1 MVGRD
6 RLEVRV
12 AALQIENA
20 GKAFGDTAVLK
31 GVNLELKDGEFCVIV
46 GGSGCGKSTLL
57 RAVAGLD
64 DLDSGTI
71 SIDGKRIDHLPPAER
86 GIAMVFQSYALYPH
100 LSVHENLAF
109 ALRLAKRPQAEI
121 QEAVRRAAE
130 ILGLQDYLARKPAAL
145 SGGQRQRVAIGR
157 AIVRRPGIF
166 LFDEPLSNLDAGL
179 RNRMRFE
186 FADLHRQLRTT
197 TVYVTHDQVE
207 AMTLADRIAVMRA
220 GVIEQIGT
228 PADLYE
234 RPANLYVAGFI
245 GSPQMN
251 FLRGRVV
258 ETKAAQPALDLEGGE
273 QVPLPPSAKKLNGQ
287 WITLGVRP
295 EDWRASDGDG
305 GLKLQAEFVEWL
317 GSSVNVHLRDG
328 GKNGA
333 PIVWH
338 HVEPAR
344 VREGELVRL
353 TPDEDHIHLF
363 DEAGQSMP
371 LH

>member
-1 MVGRD
+1 
-6 RLEVRV
+6 L

-20 GKAFGDTAVLK
+20 AKAFGETAVLK
-31 GVNLELKDGEFCVIV
+31 GVSLELQDGEFCVIV

-57 RAVAGLD
+57 RAIAGLE
-64 DLDSGTI
+64 DLDSGSI
-71 SIDGKRIDHLPPAER
+71 FIDGRRIDDLPPAER

-100 LSVHENLAF
+100 LNVFENLAF
-109 ALRLAKRPQAEI
+109 ALRLAKRPASEI
-121 QEAVRRAAE
+121 EEAVGRAAS
-130 ILGLQDYLARKPAAL
+130 ILGLEDYLARKPAAL

-157 AIVRRPGIF
+157 AIVRKPGIF

-186 FADLHRQLRTT
+186 FADLHRQLGTT

-228 PADLYE
+228 PAELYE
-234 RPANLYVAGFI
+234 RPDNLYVAGFI

-251 FLRGRVV
+251 FLTGTVV
-258 ETKAAQPALDLEGGE
+258 ETHDAGAALDLAGGD
-273 QVPLPPSAKKLNGQ
+273 QLPLPIAGKTLVGQ
-287 WITLGVRP
+287 PITVGVRP
-295 EDWRASDGDG
+295 EHWHASDGDA
-305 GLKLQAEFVEWL
+305 GLKLQAQFVEWL
-317 GSSVNVHLRDG
+317 GSSVNVHLRRGSKD
-328 GKNGA
+328 A
-333 PIVWH
+333 PPIIWH

-344 VREGELVRL
+344 IREGETIGLM
-353 TPDEDHIHLF
+353 PDPDHVHLF
-363 DEAGQSMP
+363 DQAGQSIP

>member
-1 MVGRD
+1 VH
-6 RLEVRV
+6 V
-12 AALQIENA
+12 AALQIEDA
-20 GKAFGDTAVLK
+20 VKAFGETAVLK
-31 GVNLELKDGEFCVIV
+31 GVSLELHDGEFCVIV

-57 RAVAGLD
+57 RAVAGLE
-64 DLDSGTI
+64 DLDSG
-71 SIDGKRIDHLPPAER
+71 SIFIDSRRIDHLPPAQR

-100 LSVHENLAF
+100 LSVFGNLAF
-109 ALRLAKRPQAEI
+109 ALRLAKRAPSEVD
-121 QEAVRRAAE
+121 EAVRRAAA
-130 ILGLQDYLARKPAAL
+130 ILGLEDYLMRKPAEL

-157 AIVRRPGIF
+157 AIVRKPGLF

-186 FADLHRQLRTT
+186 FADLHRQLGTT
-197 TVYVTHDQVE
+197 TAYVTHDQVE

-251 FLRGRVV
+251 FLSGTVV
-258 ETKAAQPALDLEGGE
+258 ETTGDEAVLDLGGGD
-273 QVPLPPSAKKLNGQ
+273 QVPLPDAGRKLAGQ
-287 WITLGVRP
+287 AVTLGIRP
-295 EDWRASDGDG
+295 EHWRASDGQS
-305 GLKLQAEFVEWL
+305 GLELQAKFVEWL
-317 GSSVNVHLRDG
+317 GSSVNVHLGNGR
-328 GKNGA
+328 KGA
-333 PIVWH
+333 PPIIWH

-344 VREGELVRL
+344 IKEGETITL
-353 TPDEDHIHLF
+353 TPDLDHVHLF
-363 DEAGQSMP
+363 DQAGQSIL

>member
-1 MVGRD
+1 
-6 RLEVRV
+6 V

-20 GKAFGDTAVLK
+20 VKSFGDTAVLK
-31 GVNLELKDGEFCVIV
+31 GVSLELAAGEFCVIV

-57 RAVAGLD
+57 RAIAGLE
-64 DLDSGTI
+64 DLDSGSI
-71 SIDGKRIDHLPPAER
+71 SIDGRRIDELPPAER

-100 LSVHENLAF
+100 LSVFENLAF
-109 ALRLAKRPQAEI
+109 ALRLAKRPKAEI
-121 QEAVRRAAE
+121 DEAVDRAAA
-130 ILGLQDYLARKPAAL
+130 ILGLEDYLARKPAAL

-157 AIVRRPGIF
+157 AMVRQPDIF

-186 FADLHRQLRTT
+186 FGALHRQLGTT

-228 PADLYE
+228 PTDLYE

-251 FLRGRVV
+251 FLDGKVV
-258 ETKAAQPALDLEGGE
+258 EDAGPGAALELSDG
-273 QVPLPPSAKKLNGQ
+273 QRVPLPGSGKALAGQ
-287 WITLGVRP
+287 PITLGVRP
-295 EDWRASDGDG
+295 EHWRATGSEA
-305 GLKLQAEFVEWL
+305 GLSLQAQFVEWL
-317 GSSVNVHLRDG
+317 GSSVNVHLRQADEG
-328 GKNGA
+328 M
-333 PIVWH
+333 PPLIWH

-344 VREGELVRL
+344 VKEGETVRL
-353 TPDEDHIHLF
+353 MPHPEHVHLF
-363 DEAGQSMP
+363 DQSGQAIH
-371 LH
+371 L